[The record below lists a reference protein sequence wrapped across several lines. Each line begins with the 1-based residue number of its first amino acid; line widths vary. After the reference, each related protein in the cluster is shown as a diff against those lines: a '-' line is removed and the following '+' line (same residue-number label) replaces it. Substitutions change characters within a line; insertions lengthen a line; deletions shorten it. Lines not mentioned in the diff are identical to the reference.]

1 MEKAS
6 KIKEKIIKNDKK
18 KREDKMGVKIIV
30 GIVFMEVDGII
41 ILN

>member
-18 KREDKMGVKIIV
+18 REDKMGVKIIV
-30 GIVFMEVDGII
+30 GIEVFMEVDGII